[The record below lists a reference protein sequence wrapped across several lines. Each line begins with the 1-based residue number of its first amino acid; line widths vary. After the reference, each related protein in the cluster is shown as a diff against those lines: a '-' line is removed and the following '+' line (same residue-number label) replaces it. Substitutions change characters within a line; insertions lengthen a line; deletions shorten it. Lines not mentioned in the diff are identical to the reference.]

1 MNNPR
6 SFIKPLFAVFSVMG
20 LLIPAVS
27 HADSEYMAQKAHKI
41 CLEYGAKP
49 GTRLFYRC
57 MKSQMRKEQYNN
69 ASSDCTGPQ
78 EQLNIQVQCD
88 QSAVIGS
95 ANYWQQVDNCKSNLV
110 ARCERQAS
118 NEYLHRNNAQ
128 KYNLNIHD
136 YNHNYDNH

>member
-1 MNNPR
+1 MNNLC
-6 SFIKPLFAVFSVMG
+6 SFTKPLFAVFSVLS

-27 HADSEYMAQKAHKI
+27 HADSEYMAQQAHQT

-57 MKSQMRKEQYNN
+57 MKSQMRKEQYNHAN
-69 ASSDCTGPQ
+69 NDCVNDQ
-78 EQLNIQVQCD
+78 SIQSQCD
-88 QSAVIGS
+88 MAIIGKPDPFQ
-95 ANYWQQVDNCKSNLV
+95 AFANCKSDLV

-128 KYNLNIHD
+128 KYDLNIHD
-136 YNHNYDNH
+136 YNHNYNGH